1 MKLGY
6 GDKDRPKIEIGE
18 EMLLITSK
26 ARTIGI
32 TLKEKNKI

>member
-1 MKLGY
+1 MLGY

-18 EMLLITSK
+18 EMPLITSK

-32 TLKEKNKI
+32 TLKEKKKI